1 MRITRAFKT
10 SGVATRIGRK
20 GAMQAGDTI
29 CRLTIAVLL
38 GASMTA
44 CSLGSAGIPSSPE
57 KVTVPEI
64 SFTIPAPERWTMDNG
79 IEVYY
84 YHNDE
89 LPQVRGV
96 MYFPGGSLSDYSGI
110 TGLASAVGDQMREGA
125 TTEVAP
131 DDLDRRLDS
140 LAASIETDFGR
151 EYGTAGFFSL
161 TEDFD
166 EVFGLYADVIQRP
179 GFDVSRLELWKKL
192 VANSIVRRKDSP
204 DKMAGMAFA
213 EQIYGKGSPFA
224 RSVDADSLALITP
237 DRMRQFHRRFVRPDG
252 AKLAISGA
260 LSRKQIE
267 AALEKHFG
275 SWPEGHYVRPSLPK
289 VDYTPQ
295 AGIYVLERDFD
306 QATVLIGH
314 QGPARHT
321 PDQYD
326 ISIYNRVFG
335 HGGFG
340 STLFKEIRSRLGLAY
355 SVYGGISSG
364 VVRGVFQMSMGTRA
378 TQAEKAIKKAIEL
391 SAETK
396 SELPDEKSFNDAK
409 SAVQRSF
416 VFRFASPDYIAR
428 RAVILKLLGYAE
440 DYDQTYLANIEKVS
454 REDVLA
460 VGKKRIRPE
469 DFVVV
474 VVGRVSAEQLANAFA
489 GTADVYRLD
498 FDTVPR
504 VVGRVLPTQK

>member
-1 MRITRAFKT
+1 MIERAETVSNSVVGEMLNKQVCLRVL
-10 SGVATRIGRK
+10 VAMIVVC
-20 GAMQAGDTI
+20 A
-29 CRLTIAVLL
+29 L
-38 GASMTA
+38 SA
-44 CSLGSAGIPSSPE
+44 CSGLSGGAIPSSPE
-57 KVTVPEI
+57 KVEIPDI
-64 SFTIPAPERWTMDNG
+64 SFTIPTAERWTTDNG

-89 LPQVRGV
+89 LPQIRGV

-110 TGLASAVGDQMREGA
+110 TGLAGAVGDQMREGA
-125 TTEVAP
+125 FEGMSP

-140 LAASIETDFGR
+140 LAASIETDFGS
-151 EYGTAGFFSL
+151 EYGTASFFSL
-161 TEDFD
+161 TEDFA
-166 EVFGLYADVIQRP
+166 EVFRLYADVIQRP
-179 GFDVSRLELWKKL
+179 AFDSSRLELWKKL

-224 RSVDADSLALITP
+224 KAIDADSLELITP
-237 DRMRQFHRRFVRPDG
+237 ERLREFHRRFVRPDG

-260 LSRKQIE
+260 LSREEVE
-267 AALEKHFG
+267 AAVNQHFG
-275 SWPEGHYVRPSLPK
+275 SWPVGRYVRPSLPS
-289 VDYTPQ
+289 VDYTPKP
-295 AGIYVLERDFD
+295 GIYVLERDFD

-321 PDQYD
+321 PDQFD

-355 SVYGGISSG
+355 YVYGGISSG
-364 VVRGVFQMSMGTRA
+364 AVRGVFQMSMGTRS
-378 TQAEKAIKKAIEL
+378 TQVEKAIKQAISL

-396 SELPDEKSFNDAK
+396 TELPDPDAFKDAK
-409 SAVQRSF
+409 SAVKRSF
-416 VFRFASPDYIAR
+416 VFKFASPDYIAR
-428 RAVILKLLGYAE
+428 RAVILKLLGYSE

-454 REDVLA
+454 REDLLA
-460 VGKKRIRPE
+460 VAKKRVHPKE
-469 DFVVV
+469 LVVV
-474 VVGRVSAEQLANAFA
+474 VVGRVSAQEMANAFA

-504 VVGRVLPTQK
+504 VVGHVPPLKQ